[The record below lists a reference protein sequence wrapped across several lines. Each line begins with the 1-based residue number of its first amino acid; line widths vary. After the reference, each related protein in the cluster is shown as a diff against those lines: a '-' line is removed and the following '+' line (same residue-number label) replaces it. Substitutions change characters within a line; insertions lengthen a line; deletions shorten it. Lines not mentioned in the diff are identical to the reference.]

1 MLKIAIIVYVAMSV
15 IITLNTISR
24 WYVIDRD
31 LDSIPAGDREF
42 YTFSKYSIAN
52 IIFLPSIIL
61 CEIYGII
68 VKIINFIINL

>member
-1 MLKIAIIVYVAMSV
+1 MLKTT
-15 IITLNTISR
+15 IITYITISIMITINTISR
-24 WYVIDRD
+24 WCMIDKE

-42 YTFSKYSIAN
+42 YTFSKYNVKN

-68 VKIINFIINL
+68 IKIINFIINL